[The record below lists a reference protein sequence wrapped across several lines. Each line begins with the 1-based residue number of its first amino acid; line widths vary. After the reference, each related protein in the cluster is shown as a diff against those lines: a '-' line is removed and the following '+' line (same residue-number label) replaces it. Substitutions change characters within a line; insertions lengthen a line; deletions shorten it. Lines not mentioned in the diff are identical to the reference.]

1 MTTDTRMK
9 MLNVIPYPKK
19 VITDNCKA
27 ADINSAAFEFIK
39 DSTISSEGFKIEFN
53 CEKVTIR
60 YSDEGGKFYA
70 IETIEQLKKSGKM
83 PAFTIEDCPV
93 YSYRGFSLDSARHS
107 FTISDIKKLIDA
119 AALFRLNRFHW
130 HLTDDQGWRIE
141 MSSHKRLNEIS
152 SVRKRSTFGGV
163 IDEHEYRALFT
174 KDEIKEIVEYCK
186 ERHIEVIPE
195 IDMPG
200 HASAILAAYPELG
213 CSKKPVEVQTKQGIY
228 KNILCVSNEEVYSFV
243 YDILDEICEIFPFE
257 YIHIGGDETPTKSWE
272 ECPNCRKMKE
282 ELGLKDFSALQGVFT
297 KKIVDYLKSKGR
309 KAIVWNE
316 TLKGG
321 TLDIDSVCVQHWMGG
336 GNASFDFAEKGGKVI
351 ESDFF
356 HYYCDYP
363 YGMTPLK
370 KTYKF
375 RPEKKYI
382 NCSAKKPFG
391 IEAEMWTEY
400 VRDFDT
406 LCYRYFPRI
415 AAVAETAWGYKTSYK
430 DFTERFKAIEPIL
443 NENGIKPAPIKDRD
457 LNPLLRVPDII
468 KFFSGSLNPKA
479 LKDHMD
485 VK

>member
-1 MTTDTRMK
+1 MTVMKMK
-9 MLNVIPYPKK
+9 MLNIIPYPKK
-19 VITDNCKA
+19 VITNDRKA
-27 ADINSAAFEFIK
+27 ADINSAAFEFIE
-39 DSTISSEGFKIEFN
+39 DSSISPESFRIEYDCKEVKI
-53 CEKVTIR
+53 C
-60 YSDEGGKFYA
+60 YSDESGKFYA
-70 IETIEQLKKSGKM
+70 LQTIAQLKRSGKV
-83 PAFTIEDCPV
+83 PAFTIEDCPI
-93 YSYRGFSLDSARHS
+93 YSYRGFSLDCARHS
-107 FTISDIKKLIDA
+107 FKIPDIKKLIDA

-141 MSSHKRLNEIS
+141 MSSHKRLNKIS
-152 SVRKRSTFGGV
+152 SVRKKSTFGGV

-174 KDEIKEIVEYCK
+174 KEEIKEIVEYCK

-228 KNILCVSNEEVYSFV
+228 KNILCVSNENVYSFV
-243 YDILDEICEIFPFE
+243 YDILDEICELFPYE

-282 ELGLKDFSALQGVFT
+282 ELGLKDFNALQSVFT
-297 KKIVDYLKSKGR
+297 KRIADYLKSKGR

-316 TLKGG
+316 SLKGG
-321 TLDIDSVCVQHWMGG
+321 IPKADSVCVQHWMGG
-336 GNASFDFAEKGGKVI
+336 GNSSFEYAEKGGEVI

-370 KTYKF
+370 KTYNF
-375 RPEKKYI
+375 RPEKKYK
-382 NCSAKKPFG
+382 NCPAKKPFG

-415 AAVAETAWGYKTSYK
+415 AAIAETAWGYKTSYK

>member
-1 MTTDTRMK
+1 
-9 MLNVIPYPKK
+9 
-19 VITDNCKA
+19 
-27 ADINSAAFEFIK
+27 
-39 DSTISSEGFKIEFN
+39 
-53 CEKVTIR
+53 
-60 YSDEGGKFYA
+60 
-70 IETIEQLKKSGKM
+70 M
-83 PAFTIEDCPV
+83 PAFTIEDCPI
-93 YSYRGFSLDSARHS
+93 YSYRGFSLDCARHS
-107 FTISDIKKLIDA
+107 FRIPDIKKLIDA

-152 SVRKRSTFGGV
+152 SVRKKSAFGGV

-174 KDEIKEIVEYCK
+174 KEEIKEIVEYCK

-213 CSKKPVEVQTKQGIY
+213 CFKKPVEVQIKQGIY
-228 KNILCVSNEEVYSFV
+228 KNILCVSNENVYSFV
-243 YDILDEICEIFPFE
+243 YDILDEICELFPYE

-282 ELGLKDFSALQGVFT
+282 ELGLKDFNALQSVFT
-297 KKIVDYLKSKGR
+297 KRIADYLKSKGR
-309 KAIVWNE
+309 KTIVWNE
-316 TLKGG
+316 SLKGG
-321 TLDIDSVCVQHWMGG
+321 MPKADSVCVQHWMGG
-336 GNASFDFAEKGGKVI
+336 GNLSFEYAEKGGEVI

-370 KTYKF
+370 KTYNF
-375 RPEKKYI
+375 RPEKKYK
-382 NCSAKKPFG
+382 NCEAKKPFG

-415 AAVAETAWGYKTSYK
+415 AAIAETAWGYKTSYK

-468 KFFSGSLNPKA
+468 EFFSGSLNPKA

>member
-1 MTTDTRMK
+1 
-9 MLNVIPYPKK
+9 
-19 VITDNCKA
+19 
-27 ADINSAAFEFIK
+27 
-39 DSTISSEGFKIEFN
+39 
-53 CEKVTIR
+53 
-60 YSDEGGKFYA
+60 
-70 IETIEQLKKSGKM
+70 
-83 PAFTIEDCPV
+83 
-93 YSYRGFSLDSARHS
+93 
-107 FTISDIKKLIDA
+107 
-119 AALFRLNRFHW
+119 
-130 HLTDDQGWRIE
+130 
-141 MSSHKRLNEIS
+141 
-152 SVRKRSTFGGV
+152 
-163 IDEHEYRALFT
+163 
-174 KDEIKEIVEYCK
+174 
-186 ERHIEVIPE
+186 
-195 IDMPG
+195 MPG

-228 KNILCVSNEEVYSFV
+228 KNILCVSNENVYSFV
-243 YDILDEICEIFPFE
+243 YDILDEICELFPYE

-282 ELGLKDFSALQGVFT
+282 ELRLKDFNALQSVFT
-297 KKIVDYLKSKGR
+297 KRIADYLKSKGR

-316 TLKGG
+316 SLKGG
-321 TLDIDSVCVQHWMGG
+321 MPKADSVCVQHWMGG
-336 GNASFDFAEKGGKVI
+336 GNSSFEYAEKGGEVI

-370 KTYKF
+370 KTYNF
-375 RPEKKYI
+375 RPEKKYK
-382 NCSAKKPFG
+382 NCPAKKPFG

-415 AAVAETAWGYKTSYK
+415 AAIAETAWGYKTSYK

>member
-1 MTTDTRMK
+1 MTVMKMK
-9 MLNVIPYPKK
+9 MLNIIPYPKK
-19 VITDNCKA
+19 IITNDSKA
-27 ADINSAAFEFIK
+27 ADINSAAFEFIE
-39 DSTISSEGFKIEFN
+39 DSSISPESFRIEYDCKEVKI
-53 CEKVTIR
+53 C
-60 YSDEGGKFYA
+60 YSDESGKFYA
-70 IETIEQLKKSGKM
+70 LQTIAQLKRSGKV
-83 PAFTIEDCPV
+83 PAFTIEDCPI
-93 YSYRGFSLDSARHS
+93 YSYRGFSLDCARHS
-107 FTISDIKKLIDA
+107 FKIQDIKKLIDA

-152 SVRKRSTFGGV
+152 SVRKKSAFGGV

-174 KDEIKEIVEYCK
+174 KEEIKEIVQYCK

-228 KNILCVSNEEVYSFV
+228 KNILCVSNENVYSFV
-243 YDILDEICEIFPFE
+243 YDILDEICELFPYE

-282 ELGLKDFSALQGVFT
+282 ELGLKDFNALQSVFT
-297 KKIVDYLKSKGR
+297 KRIADYLKSKGR

-316 TLKGG
+316 SLKGG
-321 TLDIDSVCVQHWMGG
+321 IPKADSVCVQHWMGG
-336 GNASFDFAEKGGKVI
+336 GNSSFEYAEKGGEVI

-370 KTYKF
+370 KTYNF
-375 RPEKKYI
+375 RPEKKYK
-382 NCSAKKPFG
+382 NCPAEKPFG

-415 AAVAETAWGYKTSYK
+415 AAIAETAWGYKTSYK

-443 NENGIKPAPIKDRD
+443 NENGIKPAPIKGRD

>member
-1 MTTDTRMK
+1 MTVMKMK
-9 MLNVIPYPKK
+9 MLNIIPYPKK
-19 VITDNCKA
+19 VITNDSKA
-27 ADINSAAFEFIK
+27 ADINSAAFEFIE
-39 DSTISSEGFKIEFN
+39 DSSISPESFRIECDCKEVKI
-53 CEKVTIR
+53 C
-60 YSDEGGKFYA
+60 YSDESGKFYA
-70 IETIEQLKKSGKM
+70 LQTIAQLKRSGKV
-83 PAFTIEDCPV
+83 PAFTIEDCPI
-93 YSYRGFSLDSARHS
+93 YSYRGFSLDCARHS
-107 FTISDIKKLIDA
+107 FKIPDIKKLIDA
-119 AALFRLNRFHW
+119 AALFKLNRFHW

-152 SVRKRSTFGGV
+152 SVRKKSAFGGV

-174 KDEIKEIVEYCK
+174 KEEIKEIVEYCK

-213 CSKKPVEVQTKQGIY
+213 CFKKPVEVQIKQGIY
-228 KNILCVSNEEVYSFV
+228 KNILCVSNENVYSFV
-243 YDILDEICEIFPFE
+243 YDILDEICELFPYK

-272 ECPNCRKMKE
+272 ECPNCRKIKE
-282 ELGLKDFSALQGVFT
+282 ELGLKDFNALQSVFT
-297 KKIVDYLKSKGR
+297 KRIADYLKSKGR

-316 TLKGG
+316 SLKGG
-321 TLDIDSVCVQHWMGG
+321 IPKADSVCVQHWMGG
-336 GNASFDFAEKGGKVI
+336 GNSSFEYAEKGGEVI

-370 KTYKF
+370 KTYNF
-375 RPEKKYI
+375 RPEKKYK
-382 NCSAKKPFG
+382 NCPAKKPFG

-406 LCYRYFPRI
+406 LCYRYFPRL
-415 AAVAETAWGYKTSYK
+415 AAIAETAWGYKTSYK
-430 DFTERFKAIEPIL
+430 DFTERFNAIEPIL
-443 NENGIKPAPIKDRD
+443 NENGIKPAPEKDRD

>member
-1 MTTDTRMK
+1 MKMK
-9 MLNVIPYPKK
+9 MLNIIPYPKK
-19 VITDNCKA
+19 VITNDSKA
-27 ADINSAAFEFIK
+27 IDINPAAFEFIE
-39 DSTISSEGFKIEFN
+39 DSSVNPESFKIEYD
-53 CEKVTIR
+53 CKKVKIS
-60 YSDEGGKFYA
+60 YSDESGKFYA
-70 IETIEQLKKSGKM
+70 LQTIAQLKRCGKV
-83 PAFTIEDCPV
+83 PAFTIEDCPL
-93 YSYRGFSLDSARHS
+93 YSYRGFSLDCARHS
-107 FTISDIKKLIDA
+107 FEISDIKKLIDA

-141 MSSHKRLNEIS
+141 MNSHKRLNEIS
-152 SVRKRSTFGGV
+152 SVRKRSAFGGV

-174 KDEIKEIVEYCK
+174 KEEIKEIIEYCK

-195 IDMPG
+195 IDVPG

-228 KNILCVSNEEVYSFV
+228 KNILCVSNENVYSFV
-243 YDILDEICEIFPFE
+243 YDILDEICELFPYE

-282 ELGLKDFSALQGVFT
+282 ELGLKDFNALQSVFT
-297 KKIVDYLKSKGR
+297 KRIADYLKSKGR

-316 TLKGG
+316 SLKGG
-321 TLDIDSVCVQHWMGG
+321 MPKAGSVCVQHWMGG
-336 GNASFDFAEKGGKVI
+336 GNSSFEYAEQGGEVI

-370 KTYKF
+370 KTYNF
-375 RPEKKYI
+375 RPEKKYK
-382 NCSAKKPFG
+382 NCPAKKPFG

-400 VRDFDT
+400 VRDFDI
-406 LCYRYFPRI
+406 LCYRYFPRL
-415 AAVAETAWGYKTSYK
+415 AAIAETAWGYKTSYK
-430 DFTERFKAIEPIL
+430 DFTERFKAIETIL

>member
-1 MTTDTRMK
+1 MTVMKMK
-9 MLNVIPYPKK
+9 MLNIIPYPKK
-19 VITDNCKA
+19 VITNDSKA
-27 ADINSAAFEFIK
+27 ADINSAAFEFIE
-39 DSTISSEGFKIEFN
+39 DSSVSPDSFRIEYDCKEVKI
-53 CEKVTIR
+53 C
-60 YSDEGGKFYA
+60 YSDESGKFYA
-70 IETIEQLKKSGKM
+70 LQTIAQLKRSGKV
-83 PAFTIEDCPV
+83 PAFTIEDCPI
-93 YSYRGFSLDSARHS
+93 YSYRGFSLDCARHS
-107 FTISDIKKLIDA
+107 FKIQDIKKLIDA

-141 MSSHKRLNEIS
+141 MSSHKCLNEIS
-152 SVRKRSTFGGV
+152 SVRKKSTFGGV

-174 KDEIKEIVEYCK
+174 KEEIKEIVEYCK

-200 HASAILAAYPELG
+200 HASAILASYPELG

-228 KNILCVSNEEVYSFV
+228 KNILCVSNENVYSFV
-243 YDILDEICEIFPFE
+243 YDILDEICELFPYE

-282 ELGLKDFSALQGVFT
+282 ELGLKDFNALQSVFT
-297 KKIVDYLKSKGR
+297 KRIADYLKSKGR

-316 TLKGG
+316 SLKGG
-321 TLDIDSVCVQHWMGG
+321 MQKADNVCVQHWMGG
-336 GNASFDFAEKGGKVI
+336 GNSSFEYAEKGGEVI

-370 KTYKF
+370 KTYNF
-375 RPEKKYI
+375 RPEKKYK
-382 NCSAKKPFG
+382 NCPAKKPFG

-406 LCYRYFPRI
+406 LCYRYFPRL
-415 AAVAETAWGYKTSYK
+415 AAIAETAWGYKTSYK